1 MAREYREYRSSRS
14 QAPKE
19 NKRKHHFLKKFLRQ
33 LIFALIIFSVVYF
46 LKFSSSD
53 KINGYIRNA
62 FLYKPDTTFITDTV
76 KNVLKLNEEKT
87 EEEGTENEN
96 TEELSDEEIL

>member
-19 NKRKHHFLKKFLRQ
+19 NKRKHRFLKKILRQ
-33 LIFALIIFSVVYF
+33 LIFALIIFSAVYL
-46 LKFSSSD
+46 LKFSVSD
-53 KINGYIRNA
+53 ELNGYIKNA

-76 KNVLKLNEEKT
+76 KKALKINEKNT
-87 EEEGTENEN
+87 EEEGNENEN
-96 TEELSDEEIL
+96 TEEIFDEEIL

>member
-14 QAPKE
+14 QVPKE
-19 NKRKHHFLKKFLRQ
+19 NKKKHRFFKNFLRQ
-33 LIFALIIFSVVYF
+33 LIFALIIFSAIYF
-46 LKFSSSD
+46 FKLSSSD

-76 KNVLKLNEEKT
+76 KNALKINEKNT
-87 EEEGTENEN
+87 PEEGAENEN
-96 TEELSDEEIL
+96 TEEIPAEEIL